1 MLIAPAGYGKT
12 TLAEQW
18 VARDGRVGIW
28 YTARSASTDVAALA
42 LGIARA
48 ASALI
53 DDSDH
58 RLREHLRA
66 LPAPAE
72 NVQTLAEI
80 LSEDLGAWPSN
91 AWLVLDDYH
100 EITPEPKAEEFVEA
114 LVALSPVQF
123 LIASRVRPGWA
134 ASKRVLYGD
143 ILEVS
148 QRSLAMDD
156 LEAATLL
163 VGRTEHDTS
172 GLVSLANGWP
182 ALIGLAS
189 VSSADVIEGVDQ
201 VPESLY
207 AFFADEVFGALGGDV
222 QQGLTTLAVAPVLDR
237 ELARLLLGELAEATL
252 TAALDVGLL
261 VEREA
266 RLDLHP
272 LAQVFLEERTA
283 QVGLVPAED
292 AARLCLV
299 SYTRRHEWDVA
310 FDVIK
315 KSCVG
320 DLEELMMLALDELLE
335 TARLS
340 TVRRWSDHASESGL
354 DRPVFALARAEVA
367 LRHGRHSEAIAHA
380 ELAADR
386 DSALKFRSL
395 ALAGRASHV
404 ASREEQAL
412 DAYRRAEKAAASE
425 SEIQDAKWGQLMCA
439 IELEM
444 PIAEDWFRELKAAVR
459 QSEPR
464 EIVRAAA
471 IGLSFQL
478 KLGALDLTDAD
489 NAAELVAFVDDPLV
503 VSGFQSTY
511 SALLGVVARY
521 TEAQHVAE
529 AFFETIRRYRLDF
542 AMTYALCA
550 ESQASAGLRR
560 WARAERSA
568 RRALE
573 IAGDARDG
581 HAQQF
586 CISQLTRVLIQ
597 QGKQREAL
605 DLDLPVLRA
614 PLASAQAEAMSSRAL
629 AFASLGH
636 VERARQL
643 VDEVVG
649 LSRAVEPAVLIQAT
663 SAVCALKTH
672 ETDAVERVLELEE
685 TAVSRGGLDL
695 LVTTYR
701 STPELLAVLMHTSRH
716 PELIRSLVRR
726 AGDQDLAEFLGHP
739 VSATAD
745 ARLKLTPRERDV
757 YDLMVQGLK
766 NREIA
771 KLLYIEESTVKV
783 HAHHI
788 YDKLGIRS
796 RTALTV
802 YAMLERSDQATSA
815 MESMPSNDG
824 SA

>member
-42 LGIARA
+42 LGIARSA
-48 ASALI
+48 TALI
-53 DDSDH
+53 EDSDH

-66 LPAPAE
+66 LPTPAE

-80 LSEDLGAWPSN
+80 LSEDLAAWPSHV
-91 AWLVLDDYH
+91 WLVLDDYH
-100 EITPEPKAEEFVEA
+100 EIAPEPKAEEFVEA

-123 LIASRVRPGWA
+123 LIASRVRPRWA

-143 ILEVS
+143 ILEVG
-148 QRSLAMDD
+148 QHSLAMDD
-156 LEAATLL
+156 REAASLL
-163 VGRTEHDTS
+163 VGRTDHDAC

-189 VSSADVIEGVDQ
+189 VSSADVLVDH

-207 AFFADEVFGALGGDV
+207 AFFADEVFGALGRDV

-237 ELARLLLGELAEATL
+237 VLARLLLGDSAEATL

-283 QVGLVPAED
+283 QVGLVPADD
-292 AARLCLV
+292 AARKCLV
-299 SYTRRHEWDVA
+299 LYTRRHEWDAA
-310 FDVIK
+310 FDVI
-315 KSCVG
+315 SRSGVG
-320 DLEELMMLALDELLE
+320 ALEELMSLALDELLE

-340 TVRRWSDHASESGL
+340 TVRRWSDHASQSGL
-354 DRPVFALARAEVA
+354 DLPVFALARAEVA
-367 LRHGRHSEAIAHA
+367 LRHGRHAEAIAHA
-380 ELAADR
+380 ELAADA
-386 DSALKFRSL
+386 DGALKFRSL
-395 ALAGRASHV
+395 ALAGRAAHV

-412 DAYRRAEKAAASE
+412 DAYKRAERAAASD
-425 SEIQDAKWGQLMCA
+425 SEVQDAKWGQLMCA

-444 PIAEDWFRELKAAVR
+444 PVADDWLRELKAAVR
-459 QSEPR
+459 PSEPR
-464 EIVRAAA
+464 ETVRAAA
-471 IGLSFQL
+471 IELSFQS
-478 KLGALDLTDAD
+478 KLGDLDLTDAD
-489 NAAELVAFVDDPLV
+489 DAAGLVSFVDDPLV
-503 VSGFQSTY
+503 MSSFQSTY
-511 SALLGVVARY
+511 AAILGLVARY
-521 TEAQHVAE
+521 AE
-529 AFFETIRRYRLDF
+529 AKHVVEALFETLRRYRLDF

-550 ESQASAGLRR
+550 EAQACAGLRR
-560 WARAERSA
+560 WARAERSLCK
-568 RRALE
+568 ALE
-573 IAGDARDG
+573 IACETRDG
-581 HAQQF
+581 HAQQL
-586 CISQLTRVLIQ
+586 CISQLMRVLTQ

-605 DLDLPVLRA
+605 DLDLPLLRA
-614 PLASAQAEAMSSRAL
+614 PLASAQAEAISSRAL
-629 AFASLGH
+629 AFASLGQ

-643 VDEVVG
+643 VGEVVD
-649 LSRAVEPAVLIQAT
+649 LSRAVEPAVLVQAT

-672 ETDAVERVLELEE
+672 ETDAVERVLELEAI
-685 TAVSRGGLDL
+685 AVTRGALDL
-695 LVTTYR
+695 LVTAYR
-701 STPELLAVLMHTSRH
+701 STPELLAVLMHASRH
-716 PELIRSLVRR
+716 PELVRSLVRR

-739 VSATAD
+739 VSATSD
-745 ARLKLTPRERDV
+745 LRLKLTPRERDV
-757 YDLMVQGLK
+757 YDLLVQGLK

-771 KLLYIEESTVKV
+771 RLLYIEESTVKV

-802 YAMLERSDQATSA
+802 YAMLERSDQAASVVD
-815 MESMPSNDG
+815 SPSSDEG

>member
-48 ASALI
+48 ATALI

-80 LSEDLGAWPSN
+80 LSEDLAAWPIHV
-91 AWLVLDDYH
+91 WLVLDDYH
-100 EITPEPKAEEFVEA
+100 EIAPEPKAEEFVEA

-123 LIASRVRPGWA
+123 LIASRVRPCWA

-143 ILEVS
+143 ILEVG
-148 QRSLAMDD
+148 QHSLAMDD
-156 LEAATLL
+156 REAASLL
-163 VGRTEHDTS
+163 VGRTDHDAS

-189 VSSADVIEGVDQ
+189 VSSADVIVDQ

-207 AFFADEVFGALGGDV
+207 AFFADEVFGALGRDV

-237 ELARLLLGELAEATL
+237 ELARLLLGDSAEATL

-261 VEREA
+261 AEREA
-266 RLDLHP
+266 RVDLHP

-283 QVGLVPAED
+283 QVGLVPADD
-292 AARLCLV
+292 AACKCLV
-299 SYTRRHEWDVA
+299 LYTRRHEWDAA
-310 FDVIK
+310 FDVI
-315 KSCVG
+315 SRSGVG
-320 DLEELMMLALDELLE
+320 DLEELMSLALDELLE

-340 TVRRWSDHASESGL
+340 TVRRWSDYASQSGL
-354 DRPVFALARAEVA
+354 DLPVFALARAEVA
-367 LRHGRHSEAIAHA
+367 LRHGRHVEAIAHA
-380 ELAADR
+380 ELAADG
-386 DSALKFRSL
+386 DGALKFRSL
-395 ALAGRASHV
+395 ALAGRAAHV

-412 DAYRRAEKAAASE
+412 DAYRRAEKAAASD
-425 SEIQDAKWGQLMCA
+425 SEVQDAKWGQLMCA

-444 PIAEDWFRELKAAVR
+444 PVADDWLRELKAAVR
-459 QSEPR
+459 PSEPR
-464 EIVRAAA
+464 ETVRAAA
-471 IGLSFQL
+471 IGLSFQS
-478 KLGALDLTDAD
+478 KLGDLDLTDAD
-489 NAAELVAFVDDPLV
+489 DAAGLVSFVDDPLV
-503 VSGFQSTY
+503 MSSFQSTY
-511 SALLGVVARY
+511 AAILGLVARY
-521 TEAQHVAE
+521 AEAQHVVE
-529 AFFETIRRYRLDF
+529 ALFETVRRYRLDF

-550 ESQASAGLRR
+550 DAQACAGLRR
-560 WARAERSA
+560 WAPAERSLCK
-568 RRALE
+568 ALE
-573 IAGDARDG
+573 IACETRDG
-581 HAQQF
+581 HAQQL
-586 CISQLTRVLIQ
+586 CISQLTRVLTQ

-605 DLDLPVLRA
+605 DLDLPLLRA
-614 PLASAQAEAMSSRAL
+614 PLASAQAEAISSRAL
-629 AFASLGH
+629 AFASLGQ

-643 VDEVVG
+643 VDEVVD
-649 LSRAVEPAVLIQAT
+649 LSRAVEPAVLVQAT
-663 SAVCALKTH
+663 FAVCALKTH
-672 ETDAVERVLELEE
+672 ETDAVERVLELEA
-685 TAVSRGGLDL
+685 TAVTRGALDL

-701 STPELLAVLMHTSRH
+701 STPELLAVLMHASRH
-716 PELIRSLVRR
+716 PELVRSLVRR
-726 AGDQDLAEFLGHP
+726 AGDEDLAEFLGHP
-739 VSATAD
+739 VSATSD
-745 ARLKLTPRERDV
+745 VRLKLTPRERDV
-757 YDLMVQGLK
+757 YDLLVQGLK

-771 KLLYIEESTVKV
+771 RLLYIEESTVKV

-802 YAMLERSDQATSA
+802 YAMLERSDQATSV
-815 MESMPSNDG
+815 MDSLSSDEG